1 MRQLFLGVSV
11 LGFLAFVGV
20 QAAHVHPG
28 ADHRDCQL
36 CVLGAQNVRHASAA
50 AVMPSPVQFSVPLAD
65 KPSAKPAAS
74 KRSETA
80 ARGPPAA

>member
-1 MRQLFLGVSV
+1 MRRLLIGVSV

-36 CVLGAQNVRHASAA
+36 CVLGAHSVRHAPTTVAA
-50 AVMPSPVQFSVPLAD
+50 PVPVQLSEPLHQE
-65 KPSAKPAAS
+65 PVAKPRATHHRES
-74 KRSETA
+74 P